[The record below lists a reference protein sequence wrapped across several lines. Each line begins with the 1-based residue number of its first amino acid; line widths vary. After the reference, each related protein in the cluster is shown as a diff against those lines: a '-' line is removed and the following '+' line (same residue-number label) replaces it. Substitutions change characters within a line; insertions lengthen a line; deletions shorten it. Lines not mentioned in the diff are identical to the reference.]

1 MTNITRAVVEAAL
14 DSSSAFAWVP
24 EGDKHDRRF
33 VVTTDSVPLGR
44 VVRVIGVGVTA
55 YDFDGVQVGPVVG
68 SYSKAGQALEAELR
82 RRWAAGQADEI
93 TAQINAAAAEIGP
106 C

>member
-24 EGDKHDRRF
+24 EGAKCDRRF

-44 VVRVIGVGVTA
+44 AVRAIGVGVTA
-55 YDFDGVQVGPVVG
+55 YDFDGVQVGPIVG
-68 SYSKAGQALEAELR
+68 SLYQAGQALEAELR
-82 RRWAAGQADEI
+82 GRWAAGQAGEI
-93 TAQINAAAAEIGP
+93 TAQIAAIAAEIEA
-106 C
+106 